1 MAELETLQKIE
12 QLFAATNAR
21 AGAMQNMQAAME
33 AQNGQQP
40 DNMPPAQPGEKN
52 GQEAGMTMPGD
63 NMPQEQPSAMSGTAA
78 PPAMPAPDTF
88 GQR

>member
-40 DNMPPAQPGEKN
+40 GGAGEEPPPGSVE
-52 GQEAGMTMPGD
+52 ERRM
-63 NMPQEQPSAMSGTAA
+63 AA
-78 PPAMPAPDTF
+78 
-88 GQR
+88 